1 MRGGKRSY
9 AEVAAIWNAQTG
21 ESITPG
27 HAHSIVTSAMQKIR
41 KRLVY
46 LYADRKW

>member
-1 MRGGKRSY
+1 MRGGQRSY
-9 AEVAAIWNAQTG
+9 AEVAAIWNAETG

-41 KRLVY
+41 KRLVSI
-46 LYADRKW
+46 YAERKW